1 MAATKYQV
9 LYRYTNPNSNQF
21 ITNDVESKYN
31 SVLEFYHDEHKI
43 AVGLDDEVLD
53 ANNEKSELII
63 NGNNTANDNYNM
75 LFKLAGTKIINKK
88 VWLPEST
95 GYVIRDK
102 EAIKDLTSRAV
113 DGDYS
118 GDYLLMEGD
127 TIENGVVVAKKNIT
141 SNITVIQDESL
152 AANKDYYTSDEVKT
166 LLEEATIYKLKSLE
180 DLASYKDGNNY
191 VNLTKTWSHGDYI
204 YSNPVYTGPVF
215 IDEKPGKKS
224 GNNATSERCVTNKDN
239 ACTKVRITPQHI
251 ETYTIPAHYEES
263 ADYPYVICDTY
274 DRVEQ
279 SPWFILSTHGSLTS
293 ALEKTK
299 AIVKSVGIENVKLIK
314 VVPTEQFIKIN

>member
-43 AVGLDDEVLD
+43 AVGLDDEILD

-75 LFKLAGTKIINKK
+75 LFKFTGTKRINKK

-102 EAIKDLTSRAV
+102 KAIKDLTTRAV

-127 TIENGVVVAKKNIT
+127 TIENGVVVAKNNIPKD
-141 SNITVIQDESL
+141 ITVIEDESL
-152 AANKDYYTSDEVKT
+152 ASNKNYYTTEEVKN
-166 LLEEATIYKLKSLE
+166 LIIEATIYKLASIE
-180 DLASYKDGNNY
+180 DITSYKVAGIVKSISGYTDE
-191 VNLTKTWSHGDYI
+191 HGYHSTQD
-204 YSNPVYTGPVF
+204 VYEGPVF
-215 IDEKPGKKS
+215 IDEVPASKS
-224 GNNATSERCVTNKDN
+224 GNHATSSRCVTDKNNSCSKI
-239 ACTKVRITPQHI
+239 RIQPSHI

-314 VVPTEQFIKIN
+314 IVPTEQFIKIN

>member
-43 AVGLDDEVLD
+43 AVGLDDEILN

-63 NGNNTANDNYNM
+63 NGNNTVNDNYNM
-75 LFKLAGTKIINKK
+75 LFKFTGTKRINKK
-88 VWLPEST
+88 VWLSEST

-102 EAIKDLTSRAV
+102 KAIKNLTTRAV

-127 TIENGVVVAKKNIT
+127 TIENGVVVAKNNIPKD
-141 SNITVIQDESL
+141 ITVIKDESL
-152 AANKDYYTSDEVKT
+152 ASNKNYYTTEEVKNLIT
-166 LLEEATIYKLKSLE
+166 EATIYKLVSVE
-180 DLASYKDGNNY
+180 DITSYKVAGIVKSISGYMADNSY
-191 VNLTKTWSHGDYI
+191 HSTQD
-204 YSNPVYTGPVF
+204 VYEGPVF
-215 IDEKPGKKS
+215 IDEVPTSKS
-224 GNNATSERCVTNKDN
+224 GNHATSSRCVTDKNNSCSKI
-239 ACTKVRITPQHI
+239 RIQPSHI

-314 VVPTEQFIKIN
+314 IVPTEQFIKIN